1 MTEIEK
7 QEKDNQN
14 KVNFLM
20 ANLIKIRPLL
30 EDKTILEIMLNQDGY
45 IRVDVVGKGKV
56 KTNIKLSVME
66 GKRIIEVVASYSGT
80 TVTKDTPIVEATLP
94 NGERFSGILYAS
106 TQGIPTFSI
115 RKKSEYIIPLEEYIE
130 KGTITET
137 QAKFL
142 EDAVKNRKNILIVGG
157 TSSGKTT
164 FANAIL
170 RGLQNTKD
178 RVLVLEEVR
187 ELQVNTD
194 DVNYYTATNE
204 LNIQDLLRFCMRM
217 TPDRIIVGELRKGQE
232 CMEMLK
238 AWNSGH
244 NGGIATIHANGV
256 REGLIKVEQYLGEVS
271 EKSQNYLIVDAI
283 DVVVSLIKE
292 ESVRKVKE
300 VAKLKGF
307 DSIKNEYILEE
318 IK

>member
-7 QEKDNQN
+7 QEKDQQN
-14 KVNFLM
+14 KINFLK
-20 ANLIKIRPLL
+20 ANLIKIQPLL
-30 EDKTILEIMLNQDGY
+30 KDKMILEIMLNQDGV
-45 IRVDVVGKGKV
+45 IRVDVVGKGKM
-56 KTNIKLSVME
+56 KTDIYLSQME
-66 GKRIIEVVASYSGT
+66 GKRIIEVVASYAGT
-80 TVTKDTPIVEATLP
+80 AVTKDKPIVEATLP
-94 NGERFSGILYAS
+94 DGERFSGILYVS
-106 TQGIPTFSI
+106 TQGLPTFSI
-115 RKKSEYIIPLEEYIE
+115 RKKSEYIIPLDKYIE
-130 KGTITET
+130 NKTITKS
-137 QAKFL
+137 QAEFL
-142 EDAVKNRKNILIVGG
+142 EQAVLDRKNILIVGG

-170 RGLQNTKD
+170 KGLSNTKD

-217 TPDRIIVGELRKGQE
+217 TPDRIIVGELRKGEE

-256 REGLIKVEQYLGEVS
+256 REGLVKVEQYLGEVS
-271 EKSQNYLIVDAI
+271 EKSQVNLIVDAI
-283 DVVVSLIKE
+283 DVVVSLVKE
-292 ESVRKVKE
+292 ESVRRVKE
-300 VAKLKGF
+300 VAILKGF
-307 DSIKNEYILEE
+307 NFKENEYVLER
-318 IK
+318 ID

>member
-7 QEKDNQN
+7 QEKEQQN

-20 ANLIKIRPLL
+20 ANLVKLQPLL
-30 EDKTILEIMLNQDGY
+30 NDKMVLEIMLNQDGI
-45 IRVDVVGKGKV
+45 IRIDVVGKGKL
-56 KTNIKLSVME
+56 KTNIVLSPME

-80 TVTKDTPIVEATLP
+80 AVTKDKPIVEATLP
-94 NGERFSGILYAS
+94 SGERFSGILYAS
-106 TQGIPTFSI
+106 TQGLPTFSI
-115 RKKSEYIIPLEEYIE
+115 RKKSEYIIPLEKYIQTR
-130 KGTITET
+130 TITKT
-137 QAKFL
+137 QAEFL
-142 EDAVKNRKNILIVGG
+142 EKAVLDRKNILIVGG

-170 RGLQNTKD
+170 KGLSNTKD

-217 TPDRIIVGELRKGQE
+217 TPDRIIVGELRKGEE

-256 REGLIKVEQYLGEVS
+256 KEGLVKVEQYLGEVS
-271 EKSQNYLIVDAI
+271 EKSQTYLIVDAI
-283 DVVVSLIKE
+283 DVVVSLVKE
-292 ESVRKVKE
+292 DSVRKVKE
-300 VAKLKGF
+300 LAILKGF
-307 DSIKNEYILEE
+307 NPHENEYILE
-318 IK
+318 KVV

>member
-7 QEKDNQN
+7 QEKDQQN
-14 KVNFLM
+14 KINFLK
-20 ANLIKIRPLL
+20 ANLIKIQPLL
-30 EDKTILEIMLNQDGY
+30 KDKMILEIMLNQDGI
-45 IRVDVVGKGKV
+45 IRVDVVGKGKM
-56 KTNIKLSVME
+56 KTDIYLSQME
-66 GKRIIEVVASYSGT
+66 GKRIIEVVASYAGT
-80 TVTKDTPIVEATLP
+80 AVTKDKPIVEATLP
-94 NGERFSGILYAS
+94 DGERFSGILYGA
-106 TQGIPTFSI
+106 TQGLPTFSI
-115 RKKSEYIIPLEEYIE
+115 RKKSEYIIPLDKYIE
-130 KGTITET
+130 NKTITKS
-137 QAKFL
+137 QAEFL
-142 EDAVKNRKNILIVGG
+142 EQAVLDRKNILIVGG

-170 RGLQNTKD
+170 KGLSNTKD

-217 TPDRIIVGELRKGQE
+217 TPDRIIVGELRKGEE

-256 REGLIKVEQYLGEVS
+256 REGLVKVEQYLGEVS
-271 EKSQNYLIVDAI
+271 EKSQVNLIVDAI
-283 DVVVSLIKE
+283 DVVVSLVKE
-292 ESVRKVKE
+292 ESVRRVKE
-300 VAKLKGF
+300 VAILKGF
-307 DSIKNEYILEE
+307 NFKENEYVLER
-318 IK
+318 ID